1 MSDFVRTMDL
11 LAAAGIPLRVV
22 DPDTIRYW
30 IDRGYTPERIAQE
43 IYEVGQ
49 R

>member
-22 DPDTIRYW
+22 DPATVNYW
-30 IDRGYTPERIAQE
+30 LDKGRSPEWIAQE